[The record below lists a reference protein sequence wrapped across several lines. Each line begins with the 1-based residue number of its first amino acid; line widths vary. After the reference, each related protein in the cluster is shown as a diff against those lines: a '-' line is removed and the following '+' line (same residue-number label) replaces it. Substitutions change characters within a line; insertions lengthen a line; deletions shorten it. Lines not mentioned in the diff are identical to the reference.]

1 MVRDQLTARL
11 GLRVAPLEATML
23 GELSARTGLSQSDVV
38 RQLIRKEYAQV
49 VGEPP
54 RTVKKRKK

>member
-1 MVRDQLTARL
+1 
-11 GLRVAPLEATML
+11 ML